1 MTFTDHDILGEI
13 TGMVAHGILKAVLL
27 TFRIEVRPRGLEIGW
42 VAEGFG
48 VDVDSVL
55 ADGKIFEIELDGE
68 LAFVLP
74 EGGGAGV
81 LAGAGLE
88 GDDEFVVRFFGEGW
102 NGEEAKGDHG
112 ERAAHKMNLQSTS
125 LVRIQKYLFGLCE
138 MAGFVCKIRVMIS
151 ARSFPVSKLAVF
163 VCLFGVV
170 SATAPSQA
178 LAQQGRRGAPPPTP
192 TANPSSGE
200 AKPAAPEP
208 KPSATPGM
216 AMAEPPLPADAHVE
230 QSIQLD
236 GKTLHYTATV
246 GTLAVRDSK
255 GALSGE
261 VVFTS
266 YIMEG
271 KDRPVTFA
279 FNGGPG
285 AASVYLNL
293 GAIGPKKVAFGAE
306 GQSPSDP
313 ATMTDNPG
321 TWLDFTDLVFIDP
334 IGTGFSRSL
343 VPMDDAKREFYGPD
357 QDIAYLSK
365 CVYDWLVKNGR
376 LESRKYIVGESYG
389 GYRGP
394 RLTAY
399 LQSEIG
405 VAVNGLVLVSPA
417 LAPQSGSQDIS
428 PIPWML
434 TLPSIV
440 AANYERQG
448 KLTNENMAAVI
459 DYTRGEYAEDL
470 LKGNSDP
477 AATPRLVKKVT
488 ELTGLDPTFVK
499 ESGGR
504 LETQAFLREEFRET
518 GKLGSRYDPN
528 VTAYDPFPYN
538 PTQETND
545 PILLSIIAPTT
556 TAMVNWVTQTVG
568 WKTDAR
574 YNALSSE
581 VARAWDRTSRNGAFA
596 GSASATDLRVAVAT
610 DPKLR
615 VVIAHG
621 WADLSCPFMG
631 SVLTVSQMPIMGDPT
646 RVQVHEYPGGHM
658 YYARMTSSLALR
670 KDVMEMVS
678 KH

>member
-1 MTFTDHDILGEI
+1 MIPAQF
-13 TGMVAHGILKAVLL
+13 APLL
-27 TFRIEVRPRGLEIGW
+27 RFALLVCF
-42 VAEGFG
+42 FG
-48 VDVDSVL
+48 VFPTM
-55 ADGKIFEIELDGE
+55 I
-68 LAFVLP
+68 
-74 EGGGAGV
+74 
-81 LAGAGLE
+81 
-88 GDDEFVVRFFGEGW
+88 
-102 NGEEAKGDHG
+102 
-112 ERAAHKMNLQSTS
+112 TS
-125 LVRIQKYLFGLCE
+125 
-138 MAGFVCKIRVMIS
+138 S
-151 ARSFPVSKLAVF
+151 A
-163 VCLFGVV
+163 
-170 SATAPSQA
+170 Q
-178 LAQQGRRGAPPPTP
+178 AQQRNRGGAPPEASAADAKPV
-192 TANPSSGE
+192 GD
-200 AKPAAPEP
+200 AKPAE
-208 KPSATPGM
+208 KPAATPG
-216 AMAEPPLPADAHVE
+216 LPAMEPALPTDAHVE
-230 QSIQLD
+230 QSIQME
-236 GKTLHYTATV
+236 GKTLHYTVTV

-261 VVFTS
+261 VVYTA
-266 YIMEG
+266 YIVEG

-293 GAIGPKKVAFGAE
+293 GAIGPKRVAFGAE

-313 ATMTDNPG
+313 ATLADNPG

-343 VPMDDAKREFYGPD
+343 VPLDEAKKQFYGPD
-357 QDIAYLSK
+357 QDIEYLSK

-376 LESRKYIVGESYG
+376 LLSRKYIVGESYG

-399 LQSEIG
+399 LQSQIG

-417 LAPQSGSQDIS
+417 LSPQAGSPDIS
-428 PIPWML
+428 PVPWMM

-448 KLTNENMAAVI
+448 KLTNENMQPVI
-459 DYTRGEYAEDL
+459 DYTRGQYVQDL
-470 LKGNSDP
+470 MTGNSDP
-477 AATPRLVKKVT
+477 AATPRLVAKVT
-488 ELTGLDPTFVK
+488 ELTGLDSKFVK

-528 VTAYDPFPYN
+528 VTAYDPFPWN

-545 PILLSIIAPTT
+545 PILLSIVAPTT
-556 TAMVNWVTQTVG
+556 TAMADFVTRTVG

-574 YNALSSE
+574 YNALSNE
-581 VARAWDRTSRNGAFA
+581 VARAWDRSSRNGAFS

-658 YYARMTSSLALR
+658 YYARLASSLALR